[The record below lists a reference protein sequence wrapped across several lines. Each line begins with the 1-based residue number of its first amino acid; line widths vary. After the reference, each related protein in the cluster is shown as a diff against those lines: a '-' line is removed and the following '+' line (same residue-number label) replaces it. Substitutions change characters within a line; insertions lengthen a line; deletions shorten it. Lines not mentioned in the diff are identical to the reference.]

1 MIFLFIPQKVGSKWY
16 IVIYTINAIPVRIYC
31 WRCIKISFLIGKNIY
46 WWQHCLYKW
55 LYSNFQIP
63 KKLFC
68 KMEMRKMCAFF
79 SASCDLL
86 LSFIFSKVCMPGRI
100 FLKTQYRGEK
110 SADKITQV
118 HSLERFLWLKMCFDM
133 CTLGETFLFKQAS
146 YGCTQWRSYGIFI
159 PGQMI

>member
-79 SASCDLL
+79 RHLAIHCCLL
-86 LSFIFSKVCMPGRI
+86 DSPRFVRQDVFS
-100 FLKTQYRGEK
+100 LKPSIVEK
-110 SADKITQV
+110 SQQV
-118 HSLERFLWLKMCFDM
+118 KSLKYIHWNGFF
-133 CTLGETFLFKQAS
+133 TGS
-146 YGCTQWRSYGIFI
+146 YD
-159 PGQMI
+159 